1 MNECLTYKF
10 EAFLYEQVA
19 DGEEEQRIHERK
31 GMTLLKD
38 LKKQLAMERKRADR
52 LQEKLSQLL
61 TDPAQLTAITSQFLC
76 EKRTH

>member
-1 MNECLTYKF
+1 MNERLTYKF